1 MKEYNKALE
10 EEARALKLSVL
21 GPEPEENE
29 EGITTIVFRKPVG
42 SGRITRR
49 FHAH

>member
-21 GPEPEENE
+21 GSEPEEGV
-29 EGITTIVFRKPVG
+29 EGVTTIVFRKPVG

-49 FHAH
+49 FYSN